1 MSKITL
7 RSDRET
13 DYTFTYKGE
22 EITLEPGSSLDIV
35 DGLENVVLPTCVMKI
50 IGRVIVVKD
59 DAAN

>member
-22 EITLEPGSSLDIV
+22 EITLESGSSLDIV